1 MSIFSFK
8 RQESVFNYGSI
19 RDFLESEYGMTN
31 NRYDRDQWDD
41 FYGTGNSTPSN
52 ETPPT
57 VSSSEETTKYNPS
70 HYQRGRIQ
78 VWDFIVDQQLDF
90 LAGNV
95 VKYLC
100 RAGRKDKEST
110 LDDLLKAQV
119 YLNKKIDTLTN
130 DRYSN
135 APN

>member
-1 MSIFSFK
+1 
-8 RQESVFNYGSI
+8 
-19 RDFLESEYGMTN
+19 MTKH
-31 NRYDRDQWDD
+31 D
-41 FYGTGNSTPSN
+41 
-52 ETPPT
+52 
-57 VSSSEETTKYNPS
+57 PS
-70 HYQRGRIQ
+70 HYKRGSIE

>member
-1 MSIFSFK
+1 
-8 RQESVFNYGSI
+8 
-19 RDFLESEYGMTN
+19 MTN
-31 NRYDRDQWDD
+31 NVYDRDQWDD
-41 FYGTGNSTPSN
+41 FYENSNSDQSN
-52 ETPPT
+52 ESIVTYSK
-57 VSSSEETTKYNPS
+57 VNPK
-70 HYQRGRIQ
+70 HYQHGRIQ